1 MKKYFYFIGF
11 LALLSQG
18 CSQEEASIASD
29 FSAVSQVLNTAE
41 SDAPF
46 EGDFAFFKDISY
58 GSKPNNKL
66 DILLPKGKT
75 IKGALLYFHGGAF
88 LFGTKEDLYE
98 SPSQEFMRT
107 LLEEGI
113 AIVNAAYTFID
124 DAESEGVMTALEEGT
139 AVIRFVEQ
147 KASVLGI
154 PPNQLVLAG
163 ISAGAGIAQWNGFRQ
178 ESNSAVKGIVATLAQ
193 SSYDLYEWEQLFP
206 DFSVDN
212 LRTQNEALESVF
224 DEFFDGEATAEKR
237 AALEYRSFMDAED
250 PPLYVYNPVYEDS
263 IFDTQDSLDFNVL
276 FHSVKHAD
284 YLRQKALEVG
294 LAFSGAYKESPESFV
309 LRVLANESYNL
320 N

>member
-1 MKKYFYFIGF
+1 MKKSLYFVGL

-18 CSQEEASIASD
+18 CSKEETSNTSD
-29 FSAVSQVLNTAE
+29 FLAVSQALNTAE
-41 SDAPF
+41 SDSPF
-46 EGDFAFFKDISY
+46 EGDFGFLKDIPY
-58 GSKPNNKL
+58 GSNPNTKL

-98 SPSQEFMRT
+98 SPSKEFMNT
-107 LLEEGI
+107 LLNEGV

-124 DAESEGVMTALEEGT
+124 DAESEGVITALEEGT

-147 KASVLGI
+147 NASVLGI

-178 ESNSAVKGIVATLAQ
+178 ESNSSVKGIVATIAQ

-206 DFSVDN
+206 EFSVDN
-212 LRTQNEALESVF
+212 LRNQNEELESVF
-224 DEFFDGEATAEKR
+224 IKFFDGEATAEKR
-237 AALEYRSFMDAED
+237 AVLEYRSFMDAQD
-250 PPLYVYNPVYEDS
+250 PPLYVYNPVYEES

-284 YLRQKALEVG
+284 YLRQKAIEVG
-294 LAFSGAYKESPESFV
+294 LGFSGAYKESPENFV
-309 LRVLANESYNL
+309 LRVLAN
-320 N
+320 